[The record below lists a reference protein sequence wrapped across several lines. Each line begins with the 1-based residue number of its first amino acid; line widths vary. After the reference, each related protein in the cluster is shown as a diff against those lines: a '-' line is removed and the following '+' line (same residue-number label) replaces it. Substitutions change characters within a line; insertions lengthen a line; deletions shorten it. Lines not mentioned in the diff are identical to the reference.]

1 MANLADD
8 LSERTGA
15 LQSVIQCGGSK
26 ESHMSMCWFK
36 GVAKLVCFIFF
47 LLFCECQVVVSI
59 KLSFTGLSY
68 S

>member
-1 MANLADD
+1 MTNLMADD

-36 GVAKLVCFIFF
+36 GVAKSVCFIF
-47 LLFCECQVVVSI
+47 LFFYFVNAR
-59 KLSFTGLSY
+59 
-68 S
+68 